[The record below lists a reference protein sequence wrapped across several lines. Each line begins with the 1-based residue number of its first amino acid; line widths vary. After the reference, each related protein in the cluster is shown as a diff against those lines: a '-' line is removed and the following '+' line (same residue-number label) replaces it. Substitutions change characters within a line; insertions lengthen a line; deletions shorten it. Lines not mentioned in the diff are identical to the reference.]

1 MSLLLRV
8 FIDGIGL
15 DVPPGTT
22 VLTAMH
28 MHDGVLAE
36 RVAAGTAYVTDAR
49 GIEVGSGDRLAAG
62 SILRVVVRA
71 RRGGGTGDADA

>member
-1 MSLLLRV
+1 MSLPLRI
-8 FIDGIGL
+8 FIDGTGL

-28 MHDGVLAE
+28 LHDGAIAE

-49 GIEVGSGDRLAAG
+49 GIEVGRDDRVAAG
-62 SILRVVVRA
+62 SILRVVPRA
-71 RRGGGTGDADA
+71 APGGKAGHADA

>member
-8 FIDGIGL
+8 FIDGTGL

-28 MHDGVLAE
+28 MHDGAIAE

-49 GIEVGSGDRLAAG
+49 GIEVGPDDRLAAG
-62 SILRVVVRA
+62 SILRVVPRA